1 MHVDSLQIDLC
12 PVVFFFQCLTAG
24 SGSGLAIVEIADIIG
39 LVEEPSANDVDLHEA
54 FRLMYVV
61 WQQMGS
67 ITSPPVTLDQL
78 VYQCLH
84 NVAILSHNVT
94 ELVTD
99 ESVGVRLVMHCKAD
113 IHGTIQIGHGFSLA
127 QGRAGHGVGL
137 IHHAVIIGTGWG
149 DLGSVVDSLPA
160 GTAAADQ
167 FVLVLYCI
175 FHL

>member
-1 MHVDSLQIDLC
+1 MHVDSLQSDIS
-12 PVVFFFQCLTAG
+12 PVVFLLQGLAAG
-24 SGSGLAIVEIADIIG
+24 IGSGLAIVEVADIIG

-54 FRLMYVV
+54 FRLMCVV

-78 VYQCLH
+78 VHQCLH
-84 NVAILSHNVT
+84 HVAVLSHNVT
-94 ELVTD
+94 PLVTD
-99 ESVGVRLVMHCKAD
+99 VGIGVRLVMHCKAD

-127 QGRAGHGVGL
+127 QGRAGHGIGL
-137 IHHAVIIGTGWG
+137 IDHAVIIGTGRG